1 MSREDK
7 IKRIQ
12 RILQVDDDPKKV
24 LLDLMDKTEE
34 ELSKISEE
42 LGATREFVEDAV
54 AMKIDGADGEVGPQG
69 EQGEPGPQ
77 GPKGEKGDIGPAG
90 PMGPK
95 GDKGDPG
102 EPGMDGRDGV
112 DGSPGK
118 DGKDG
123 DEITAAQV
131 RDKLQ
136 SLEGQEMLDASS
148 IKNLPQPLIQNI
160 TKGKSLVIKDDGAL
174 ITTDA
179 SNINFTGSGV
189 SVTKSSGVTNVAISG
204 DYLPN
209 VFTES
214 QTIYVATTGSDV
226 TGDGTSSSP
235 YATIQK
241 AINESAELLT
251 VGAVTIDV
259 ADGTYTEQLTIPESY
274 LGSLRIE
281 GNATTPSN
289 VTLDAGGQFSNIG
302 LSHGAKGVIVTVTGI
317 SFENALYGVLA
328 DSSHLE
334 FEYVLFDGTY
344 VCIAAQNN
352 AVVNFLANN
361 DGDSVLTSYDDAG
374 SFGIILASGT
384 YMDVEQSLTFNDF
397 GTYGWALQRGCII
410 RTGST
415 RTITLNGRSGGAF
428 GGILCDGVSYSSFNS
443 TLVIDMGAKTAS
455 NRCVI
460 VSFNSNWSSFS
471 GKSYT
476 FSNAEYGVYAHT
488 GAVID
493 MQTINFS
500 LTNIDQDARIS
511 YSTTY
516 LTDTDF
522 GGNIT
527 FGTDILEE
535 YAYDERFFQLTED
548 IVAQKRIQGLKGSD
562 VASANNITLGD
573 GNYFDITGTTQI
585 NTIAAT
591 NWQSGSV
598 VTLQFDGSVTVKHN
612 TAGTGASL
620 LLAASLDFAA
630 TANDTLT
637 LVYDGSTWREISRT
651 AI

>member
-259 ADGTYTEQLTIPESY
+259 ADGDIY
-274 LGSLRIE
+274 R
-281 GNATTPSN
+281 
-289 VTLDAGGQFSNIG
+289 
-302 LSHGAKGVIVTVTGI
+302 
-317 SFENALYGVLA
+317 
-328 DSSHLE
+328 
-334 FEYVLFDGTY
+334 
-344 VCIAAQNN
+344 AAN
-352 AVVNFLANN
+352 
-361 DGDSVLTSYDDAG
+361 
-374 SFGIILASGT
+374 
-384 YMDVEQSLTFNDF
+384 
-397 GTYGWALQRGCII
+397 
-410 RTGST
+410 
-415 RTITLNGRSGGAF
+415 
-428 GGILCDGVSYSSFNS
+428 YS
-443 TLVIDMGAKTAS
+443 
-455 NRCVI
+455 
-460 VSFNSNWSSFS
+460 
-471 GKSYT
+471 
-476 FSNAEYGVYAHT
+476 
-488 GAVID
+488 
-493 MQTINFS
+493 
-500 LTNIDQDARIS
+500 
-511 YSTTY
+511 
-516 LTDTDF
+516 
-522 GGNIT
+522 
-527 FGTDILEE
+527 
-535 YAYDERFFQLTED
+535 
-548 IVAQKRIQGLKGSD
+548 
-562 VASANNITLGD
+562 
-573 GNYFDITGTTQI
+573 
-585 NTIAAT
+585 
-591 NWQSGSV
+591 
-598 VTLQFDGSVTVKHN
+598 
-612 TAGTGASL
+612 
-620 LLAASLDFAA
+620 
-630 TANDTLT
+630 
-637 LVYDGSTWREISRT
+637 
-651 AI
+651 